1 MSSSDQHDYVLRG
14 GDEGAKRLRL
24 LAAVKWP
31 TTKSLLERAGL
42 RRDMRCLDVGCG
54 IGAVT
59 LHMGEWVGPHGH
71 VVGIDLD
78 ERCLELARQEAR
90 RRELPVRFRAGSASE
105 IQEASVYDLVFGRF
119 VLTHL
124 RQPEQAL
131 QGMVKAARPGGLVVV
146 EDLQFTGHFCYPE
159 CNAFDRYV
167 ALYQEVV
174 RQRGGDPNIGP
185 RLPSMFM
192 ATGLTDMELEVIQ
205 PTYWQGPGKEMA
217 SVSME
222 HIREAVL
229 GAGLATAEE
238 VDGIVAEL
246 RSFAENPQTL
256 MSLPRIFQV
265 CGKRAA

>member
-1 MSSSDQHDYVLRG
+1 MNSSDHHDYVLRG

-24 LAAVKWP
+24 LATVKWP

-42 RRDMRCLDVGCG
+42 RRDIRCLDVGCG

-59 LHMGEWVGPHGH
+59 LQMGECVGPHGH

-78 ERCLELARQEAR
+78 ERCLEFARQESR
-90 RRELPVRFRAGSASE
+90 HRELLVSFRLGSASE
-105 IQEASVYDLVFGRF
+105 IQEACVYDLVFGRF

-131 QGMVKAARPGGLVVV
+131 QGMVKAARPGGVVVV
-146 EDLQFTGHFCYPE
+146 EDIQFTGHFCYPK

-174 RQRGGDPNIGP
+174 RQKGGDPNIGP

-192 ATGLTDMELEVIQ
+192 DVGLIDIELEVIQ
-205 PTYWQGPGKEMA
+205 PTYRLGPGKEIA
-217 SVSME
+217 SVTME
-222 HIREAVL
+222 HIRESVL
-229 GAGLATAEE
+229 GAGLASAEE

-256 MSLPRIFQV
+256 MSLPRTFQV
-265 CGKRAA
+265 CGRKPV

>member
-1 MSSSDQHDYVLRG
+1 MNSSDQHDYVLRG

-42 RRDMRCLDVGCG
+42 RRGLRCLDVGCG

-59 LHMGEWVGPHGH
+59 LQMGEWVGPHGH

-78 ERCLELARQEAR
+78 ERCLELARQEASR
-90 RRELPVRFRAGSASE
+90 LGLPVSFRVGSASE
-105 IQEASVYDLVFGRF
+105 IQEASLYDLVFGRF

-131 QGMVKAARPGGLVVV
+131 HGMVKAARPGGVVVV
-146 EDLQFTGHFCYPE
+146 EDIQFTGHFCYPD
-159 CNAFDRYV
+159 CKAFDRYV
-167 ALYQEVV
+167 TLYQKVV
-174 RQRGGDPNIGP
+174 RQKGGDPNIGA

-192 ATGLTDMELEVIQ
+192 GRGLADIELEVIQ
-205 PTYWQGPGKEMA
+205 PTYLQGPGKEIA
-217 SVSME
+217 SVTME

-229 GAGLATAEE
+229 EAGLATAEE
-238 VDGIVAEL
+238 VDGIGAGL
-246 RSFAENPQTL
+246 RSFAENPQTIL
-256 MSLPRIFQV
+256 SLPRIFQV
-265 CGKRAA
+265 CGKRPG